1 MGLTRLFVFC
11 VIFLSIEGFILYLV
25 ENSLNPTLQ
34 YDNIIQLLNIEPPL
48 SPNFQSN
55 TPLGFI
61 SNLVQGAG
69 YAVAVTI
76 YTIILIISLIS
87 FPFMIASRVLIF
99 NGRYPF
105 LMMINGTVIL
115 FLAYATISRLTG
127 GD

>member
-11 VIFLSIEGFILYLV
+11 VIFLTVQGFILYLV

-34 YDNIIQLLNIEPPL
+34 YDNIIQLLNVEPPPA
-48 SPNFQSN
+48 PNFDSSSPFGVI
-55 TPLGFI
+55 T
-61 SNLVQGAG
+61 SLVDGAG
-69 YAVAVTI
+69 YAVAISVYI
-76 YTIILIISLIS
+76 VVMIISLIS

-105 LMMINGTVIL
+105 LMLINGSMIL